1 MSNINENNIKLLEKC
16 NSYIEKLLKIESV
29 NKMINECNNLTNT
42 IVLIIIIFI
51 YRKKNID
58 HNLFI

>member
-42 IVLIIIIFI
+42 IVFIIIIFI
-51 YRKKNID
+51 YIEKRI
-58 HNLFI
+58 